1 MNVLIVE
8 DDDGVA
14 EALERTLVAHGY
26 GTHRVGTGAEALDR
40 LGEEQLVLLD
50 LGLPDLDGFE
60 VCRRMRKASCVPVI
74 ALSGRSREL
83 DRVLALHLGAD
94 DFVAKPFSRYELVAR
109 IEAVL
114 RRAAGCVRH
123 GTAPA
128 AETVPDAT
136 APSATSPGCGSGPG
150 ARRAGPDP
158 LEAGPLRVDPRTRK
172 VFVRGQEVRITRKE
186 FDLLLLLMR
195 EPGTVMERQEIMSRV
210 WDENWFGSSRT
221 LDVHVRSLRGK
232 LGDRQWI
239 ETIRGVGYRLA
250 VPATAQA

>member
-128 AETVPDAT
+128 AEAAPDAVPP
-136 APSATSPGCGSGPG
+136 AAPG
-150 ARRAGPDP
+150 AGPRRAGSGP

-172 VFVRGQEVRITRKE
+172 VFVRDREVRITRKE
-186 FDLLLLLMR
+186 FDLLLLLMQ

-250 VPATAQA
+250 VPAAAHA